1 MDLFALAPIIF
12 TVIIVLIAISM
23 IAHIVLFGTIFGVVI
38 KRVADA
44 AEQQRIQQDAQAP
57 RPCAYCGTTLLANL
71 EKCPGCGAKRV
82 PGQA

>member
-1 MDLFALAPIIF
+1 MGLFALMPIMF
-12 TVIIVLIAISM
+12 TVIILLIAVSM
-23 IAHIVLFGTIFGVVI
+23 IAHVVLFGTIFGVVV

-44 AEQQRIQQDAQAP
+44 AEQQLAQQDALAP

-71 EKCPGCGAKRV
+71 EKCPGCGAKRA